1 MEDDAA
7 RSELGGVDPDAGDP
21 GKSSDVEPLPDP
33 PTQEQI
39 DRAERLIRE
48 AMVARR
54 RGDKLQASKL
64 LDQAV
69 EVAPGSSTVLEAVA
83 DDLRERRQMQAAR
96 DMYRRALR
104 VDPKNVS
111 VERKFAEC
119 VLTTEQMSFEF
130 LAAREE
136 IDAASGKVALI
147 LSILIPGLGQIVTGH
162 RNRGIAMLSGWL
174 IGWTIALLIP
184 NGVKGIVKMFGGAG
198 GDFNGVVLIPL
209 AVAAFCHLWAIYDA
223 AARAQGG
230 SRQKVDRPKP
240 PVDKDFEI

>member
-7 RSELGGVDPDAGDP
+7 RPEPGGVEPETESPDTP
-21 GKSSDVEPLPDP
+21 VEEPLPEP

-39 DRAERLIRE
+39 DKAERLIRE

-69 EVAPGSSTVLEAVA
+69 EVAPGSATVLEAVG
-83 DDLRERRQMQAAR
+83 DDLRERRQTRAAR
-96 DMYRRALR
+96 DMYARALR
-104 VDPKNVS
+104 VDPKNIVI
-111 VERKFAEC
+111 ERKFAEC
-119 VLTTEQMSFEF
+119 VLTTEQMSFEYV
-130 LAAREE
+130 AAREE

-162 RNRGIAMLSGWL
+162 RNRGIAMLVGWL
-174 IGWTIALLIP
+174 IGWTVALLIP
-184 NGVKGIVKMFGGAG
+184 NGVKGILKLFGGAG
-198 GDFNGVVLIPL
+198 GDFNGVVLLPL

-223 AARAQGG
+223 AARAQGAT
-230 SRQKVDRPKP
+230 RQKVERPRP
-240 PVDKDFEI
+240 PVDKDFEL